1 MILKVK
7 KLVGCF
13 RKKNYKKKEKK
24 KNQKQS
30 RVEKVIRRKSNKPY
44 VKWKGYD
51 CSFNSCIHKKDIVL

>member
-7 KLVGCF
+7 KLVGRF
-13 RKKNYKKKEKK
+13 RKKNYEKK

-51 CSFNSCIHKKDIVL
+51 CSFNSCIHKKDIVI